1 MDKRKQ
7 LYLVCKD
14 VPDGKCGVCPQIF
27 LVLTFLPVT
36 TVRMKKPCSIGQDIR
51 NGSKSDKGSVR
62 DNVWL
67 KSKGKKKTHTNVKRS
82 EMFYGEIALEVDL
95 RE

>member
-82 EMFYGEIALEVDL
+82 EMFHGEIALEVDL